1 MRNPMNAAS
10 PTGLPSF
17 IVFGAI
23 KAATTWIQVQLQSN
37 PGIYM
42 PDPEPHFFSSEF
54 ERGEDFYRSFFK
66 DAAAGSLLGEKS
78 ADYLAHPLA
87 AQRIA
92 ALLPHV
98 RLVVQFRN
106 PVDRAYSDYKMLYRR
121 GTVRGKP
128 EDYLS
133 SFDNPQPRFLHDG
146 LYAEHLRRWLDHFPP
161 EQILAF
167 LYDDVQADPR
177 GTVAKVSAHIGVEP
191 IFDAERAKRRE
202 NDSAETFL
210 PLPIRAA
217 LAPLKNS
224 VKPLRSLSWF
234 QATRGLIAR
243 PIAYPPLEM
252 ELRERMGELY
262 ARDVEQLGSL
272 IGRDLSN
279 WLTIPMTEM
288 AS

>member
-1 MRNPMNAAS
+1 MNAKS
-10 PTGLPSF
+10 PNGLPSF

-37 PGIYM
+37 PQIYM
-42 PDPEPHFFSSEF
+42 PDPEPHYFSSDF

-92 ALLPHV
+92 ALLPDV

-133 SFDNPQPRFLHDG
+133 SFDNSQPRFLHDG
-146 LYAEHLRRWLDHFPP
+146 LYAEHLQRWFDHFPS
-161 EQILAF
+161 EQILPF

-177 GTVAKVSAHIGVEP
+177 GTVAKVSAHIGVEAV
-191 IFDAERAKRRE
+191 FDPEGAKRRE

-210 PLPIRAA
+210 PLPIRTA
-217 LAPLKNS
+217 LAPLKNTI
-224 VKPLRSLSWF
+224 KPLRSLPWF
-234 QATRGLIAR
+234 KATRGLLAR
-243 PIAYPPLEM
+243 PVGYPPLET
-252 ELRERMGELY
+252 ELRDRMAELY
-262 ARDVEQLGSL
+262 ARDVERLGTL

-288 AS
+288 AN